1 MIKAILIIALCS
13 GFFLNPKTN
22 QKHQD
27 KLVISFISIGT
38 GIDYKAKDQLL
49 LFAKE
54 FEILHQ
60 VELTVSVKN
69 WGREGEVDYVYDL
82 AILTKKQCKNF
93 ITKTKELFN
102 GNDRV
107 KITLNPVD

>member
-1 MIKAILIIALCS
+1 MIKAILIIIVCIGSL
-13 GFFLNPKTN
+13 FNLKTN

-27 KLVISFISIGT
+27 KIVISFISIGT

-49 LFAKE
+49 LFVKE
-54 FEILHQ
+54 FEIENQ
-60 VELTVSVKN
+60 IELSVSVKN

-82 AILTKKQCKNF
+82 NILTKKQCMTF
-93 ITKTKELFN
+93 ISRTKEMFS

-107 KITLNPVD
+107 KITLNPID